1 MISKIRRRVEVGN
14 DAGATLILALIIIT
28 VVALVVAGLLSF
40 ADTSIRTTVAV
51 RAQAGNAYSAD
62 GAAEAAV
69 NALQRNSFNNDTSSG
84 TYPKCFGA
92 GATSD
97 TLVLPNFYPGTTGSA
112 AASASVTC
120 SPDPNSGAGGGLVP
134 IDDKNKPGQAILT
147 LGTNASEDGIND
159 KPLNSTTPFTVHGT
173 VVSDSNIRA
182 VNGPIVSNA
191 AVTAHSGCAGTITST
206 PAAVCNAAIKADPN
220 YQFDPAYATPANAV
234 PTYRTVPTAVSA
246 SCPGKVVTFLPGYYD
261 DAAALTSLMAGGGSN
276 PCQGS
281 IWWFTP
287 GTYYFDFHNSN
298 SQNPLLSGNDV
309 WTVGDGQLLAGTP
322 INAAGTVLAT
332 PPNPITVPGACQNP
346 IKTTAA
352 SGVQFIFGGD
362 SQFQV
367 SGTADAEIC
376 GTYRAPADNRPT
388 IAFYGLKSGT
398 VSPTTETGLAA
409 TAATS
414 SAFTAPASGTL
425 TTGAAAADGKYD
437 TWAKN
442 GNSNQ
447 QGILNLSSG
456 FAPTTA
462 IPAGSVVT
470 SANLRIV
477 YGASPAVV
485 SRSIAITPVA
495 GAPTAI
501 TKTVSSAAQPANTTQ
516 TINLKDTTATGLAA
530 QIHTYGFT
538 GASMTYTST
547 MTSTGVENIDAVLLD
562 VTYISPA
569 YRAENTTSVPGNCLA
584 TTYTGGGAG
593 QCAVISTSSA
603 YKGAFYIQAL
613 TYTPAAVIDLTL
625 SNITA
630 QVLRFG
636 VICRSLWV
644 KETGAITYTGP
655 VIEVPDDSKG
665 LGPGGTIVYLNVYV
679 CPAAAT
685 CSSSTGKLS
694 LRARVLIFDPS
705 GTPSPP
711 NRQMKIQSWSM
722 LR

>member
-1 MISKIRRRVEVGN
+1 MIGKIRRRVEVGN
-14 DAGATLILALIIIT
+14 DAGAALLLVLIVIT

-51 RAQAGNAYSAD
+51 RKQASNAYSAD

-97 TLVLPNFYPGTTGSA
+97 TLVLPSFYPGTTGSA
-112 AASASVTC
+112 AASAAVTC

-147 LGTNASEDGIND
+147 LGQNASEDGINV

-206 PAAVCNAAIKADPN
+206 PAPVCNAAIKADPN

-234 PTYRTVPTAVSA
+234 PTYRTVPAAASA

-261 DAAALTSLMAGGGSN
+261 DAVALTSLMAGGGSN
-276 PCQGS
+276 PCKGS

-298 SQNPLLSGNDV
+298 SQNPLLSGNDL

-322 INAAGTVLAT
+322 VNAAGTVLAT

-346 IKTTAA
+346 IKTTSA

-388 IAFYGLKSGT
+388 IAFYGLKSGS
-398 VSPTTETGLAA
+398 VSPTALTGLAA
-409 TAATS
+409 STVTS
-414 SAFTAPASGTL
+414 SQFAAPAGGTL
-425 TTGAAAADGKYD
+425 TSGASAADSKYD
-437 TWAKN
+437 TWTGSSAQT
-442 GNSNQ
+442 GT
-447 QGILNLSSG
+447 LTLSSG

-477 YGASPAVV
+477 YGPSPAAS

-495 GAPTAI
+495 GGPVI
-501 TKTVSSAAQPANTTQ
+501 TNPVSSSAQAAGTTQ
-516 TINLKDTTATGLAA
+516 TINLKDATATGLAA
-530 QIHTYGFT
+530 SIHTYGFT
-538 GASMTYTST
+538 SASMVYTST
-547 MTSTGVENIDAVLLD
+547 LTSAGVENIDAVLLD
-562 VTYISPA
+562 ITYIPPA